1 MDPKAALDA
10 AEEALESGDKA
21 EAREYLSNYASWR
34 RNGGFQPAGGDARHA
49 ALLKRARTRGGVK
62 RNSRKARL
70 RRNADGGPNL
80 LLLGG
85 LALGGYLAYRWLTDK
100 SGNAAARP
108 APVVAASAAKAPA
121 APALPAPPSAA
132 PVPTASEAWAA
143 GLAANKG
150 QPPQFTEQ
158 QFTVAFG
165 TLTND
170 EKRLFVEFMS
180 AVGSPTSASALPA
193 VMTNPNFAPMMRKLE
208 AAAPSRRASSGT
220 SGIGNYCDDGE

>member
-100 SGNAAARP
+100 SGKAAARP

-121 APALPAPPSAA
+121 APALPVPPAMPALPSVQMPAP
-132 PVPTASEAWAA
+132 
-143 GLAANKG
+143 
-150 QPPQFTEQ
+150 
-158 QFTVAFG
+158 
-165 TLTND
+165 
-170 EKRLFVEFMS
+170 
-180 AVGSPTSASALPA
+180 ALPA
-193 VMTNPNFAPMMRKLE
+193 APDSDWRSTATVEEMD
-208 AAAPSRRASSGT
+208 AAAKAADTSKGT
-220 SGIGNYCDDGE
+220 SGIGNYYNEA